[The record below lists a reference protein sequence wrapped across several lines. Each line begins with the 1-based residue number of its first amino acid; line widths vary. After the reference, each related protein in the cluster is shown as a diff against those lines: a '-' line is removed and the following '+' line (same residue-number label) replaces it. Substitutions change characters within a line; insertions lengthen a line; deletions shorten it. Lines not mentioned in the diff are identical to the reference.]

1 MQLVSYLFFRLMVF
15 LFSLLPFWMLYKL
28 SDGLQFL
35 FLRVVKY
42 RYKVIHQNL
51 TNSFPNKNESEIQE
65 LIKASYQNLC
75 DILLEGIKGM
85 SISDEEILK
94 RYKFINPEVAND
106 FYDQGRSMVGMASH
120 YGNWEWAV
128 QAINLQ
134 LKCITVGVV
143 ARIKNKYLDGY
154 VKKYRTHDRVK
165 VLYPDIAR
173 PIIEKWD
180 EENEPALFVYIADQS
195 PPRGAQKSAQW
206 VNFLNQDTAC
216 LWGGD
221 RMARRM
227 NFPAV
232 NMAINRIKRGYYEV
246 TLDVISEDSKNTNDA
261 DITKDYMKRL
271 EERILAKP
279 QDWLWSH
286 KRWKLSREAK

>member
-1 MQLVSYLFFRLMVF
+1 
-15 LFSLLPFWMLYKL
+15 MLYKL

-35 FLRVVKY
+35 FLRVIKY
-42 RYKVIHQNL
+42 RYKVIQQNL
-51 TNSFPNKNESEIQE
+51 TNSFPHKSESEIQD
-65 LIKASYQNLC
+65 LIKAAYQNLC

-94 RYKFINPEVAND
+94 RYKFINPEIAD
-106 FYDQGRSMVGMASH
+106 QFYDKGQSMVGMASH

-165 VLYPDIAR
+165 VLYPDNAR

-180 EENEPALFVYIADQS
+180 EENEPALFVYIGDQS
-195 PPRGAQKSAQW
+195 PPRGAQENAQW

-227 NFPAV
+227 NFPV
-232 NMAINRIKRGYYEV
+232 INMAINRVKRGYYEV
-246 TLDVISEDSKNTNDA
+246 RLDVISEDSKNTTDA
-261 DITKDYMKRL
+261 EITIDYMRRL
-271 EERILAKP
+271 EQQILAKP

-286 KRWKLSREAK
+286 KRWKLSRNIPNS

>member
-1 MQLVSYLFFRLMVF
+1 
-15 LFSLLPFWMLYKL
+15 MLYKL

-35 FLRVVKY
+35 FLRVIKY
-42 RYKVIHQNL
+42 RYKVIEQNL
-51 TNSFPNKNESEIQE
+51 TNSFPDKSESEIKA

-180 EENEPALFVYIADQS
+180 EENEPALFVYIGDQS

-206 VNFLNQDTAC
+206 INFLNQDTAC

-232 NMAINRIKRGYYEV
+232 NMAINRVKRGYYEV
-246 TLDVISEDSKNTNDA
+246 TLDVISENSKNTTDA

-271 EERILAKP
+271 EARILAKP

-286 KRWKLSREAK
+286 KRWKLSRDIS